1 MDEERKQEMIKD
13 ALVSIEHLSML
24 NLHVFDS
31 ATRNKV
37 SVLLFSTITNLI
49 FCLHKSYDEKSWNEF
64 AELASEEGESPE
76 EILARRKPD
85 LN

>member
-1 MDEERKQEMIKD
+1 
-13 ALVSIEHLSML
+13 
-24 NLHVFDS
+24 
-31 ATRNKV
+31 
-37 SVLLFSTITNLI
+37 LFSTITNLI
-49 FCLHKSYDEKSWNEF
+49 FCLHKSYDEESWNEF